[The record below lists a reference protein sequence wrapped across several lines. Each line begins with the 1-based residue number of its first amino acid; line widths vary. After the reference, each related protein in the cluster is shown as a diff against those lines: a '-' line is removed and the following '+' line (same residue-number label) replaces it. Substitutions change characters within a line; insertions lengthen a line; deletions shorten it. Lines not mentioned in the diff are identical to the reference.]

1 MRFRIQIFSFA
12 SQIEIRDRSNPDCLD
27 DVTIQPTLR
36 NIYLCLWH
44 VKRNE
49 ASKVLSN
56 SNITP
61 FMKYILQSLQF
72 NETQNEKSK
81 IDIDNFLNKTVV
93 DDDYKLF
100 QFLRCA
106 AIFDHF
112 ARCSKL
118 IEKVDNKIVDWDEIL
133 GSTYLCKFYNIQ
145 HLLKKFVSENNIE
158 LTLPMIS
165 EDVTILCLLTGRN
178 FNLKKDA
185 RSNELINFIDKQFNG
200 SFDVF
205 LKLNGKDASQLVL
218 LSKEFKARMD
228 IQSFYVSRFGDQDL
242 GMKRGSLLQLNEVNE
257 EEIIDMIFSGLWTN
271 FSGSWKVAYLR

>member
-1 MRFRIQIFSFA
+1 MRLRIQIFSFA
-12 SQIEIRDRSNPDCLD
+12 SQIEILEIRDRSNPDCLD

-72 NETQNEKSK
+72 NEIQNEKSK

-118 IEKVDNKIVDWDEIL
+118 IEKVDNKVIDWDEIL
-133 GSTYLCKFYNIQ
+133 GSTYLCKFYNIK

-165 EDVTILCLLTGRN
+165 FG
-178 FNLKKDA
+178 FH
-185 RSNELINFIDKQFNG
+185 SS
-200 SFDVF
+200 SFFCSD
-205 LKLNGKDASQLVL
+205 
-218 LSKEFKARMD
+218 
-228 IQSFYVSRFGDQDL
+228 SRVQ
-242 GMKRGSLLQLNEVNE
+242 
-257 EEIIDMIFSGLWTN
+257 
-271 FSGSWKVAYLR
+271 